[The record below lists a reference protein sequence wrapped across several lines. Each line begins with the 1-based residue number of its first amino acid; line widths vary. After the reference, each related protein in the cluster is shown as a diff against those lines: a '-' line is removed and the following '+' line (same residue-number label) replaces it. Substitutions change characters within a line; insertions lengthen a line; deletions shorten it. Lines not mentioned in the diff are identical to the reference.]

1 LIDQPMVGLAAT
13 RALSTRYRRAVFE
26 FRILGPLEVVGES
39 GPIRLGGPRQRATLA
54 ILLLHANAVVSVDQ
68 LADAL
73 YAGVP
78 PVTAVTQVQRQV
90 SELRKALAPESPI
103 DTRAPGYLI
112 RLGADQLD
120 LYSFERLAGEGSQA
134 LARGEAQLAADLLRQ
149 ALALWRG
156 APLGDLGYESF
167 AQAAIERLEEIR
179 LAALEQRI
187 EADLAC
193 GRHSQ
198 LVGELEEL
206 VSEHPLHESFC
217 GQLMVALY
225 RSGRQAEAL
234 AAYRRTR
241 DVLVEALGIEPVPAL
256 HKLERLILTQD
267 QSLELHRS
275 ATARL
280 TPDRRVEG
288 AVLVPLLSGEEE
300 LERLLALAGSL
311 VRQPPRELIIARFV
325 SDERDLQQVAARL
338 KERRAEINGSVR
350 TAAFTTDDPA
360 GEVIRL
366 ATTYDVALTLL
377 DAPPDLDQRDVPKPL
392 SEILERSPADVA
404 VLAGTADLD
413 GGDGVYVPFGG
424 GEHDWAALEV
434 GAWLGAA
441 RGLGLRL
448 VGTKSDPRHGQR
460 DASRLLADASLAIQR
475 LAGVDA
481 EPLLAE
487 LSEEALVAAVE
498 PASLVV
504 IGISPRWRRDG
515 IGAARR
521 ALLCGARPP
530 ILFVHGGLRPG
541 GLASRG
547 TRTRFTWSVGL

>member
-13 RALSTRYRRAVFE
+13 RALSTRYRRAVLE

-54 ILLLHANAVVSVDQ
+54 ILLLHGNAVVSVDQ

-103 DTRAPGYLI
+103 ETRAPGYLI
-112 RLGADQLD
+112 RLAPDQLD
-120 LYSFERLAGEGSQA
+120 LYGFERLTGEASQA
-134 LARGEAQLAADLLRQ
+134 LVQGDAQLAVDLLRE

-167 AQAAIERLEEIR
+167 AQAAIERLGEIR

-187 EADLAC
+187 EVDLVF
-193 GRHSQ
+193 GRHAQ

-206 VSEHPLHESFC
+206 VAEHPLHESFC
-217 GQLMVALY
+217 RQLMVALY

-241 DVLVEALGIEPVPAL
+241 DVLVEALGIDPTPAL
-256 HKLERLILTQD
+256 RELERAILRQD
-267 QSLELHRS
+267 PSLELDPGP
-275 ATARL
+275 AVRL
-280 TPDRRVEG
+280 TLDHQAAG
-288 AVLVPLLSGEEE
+288 AVLVPLLSDEEE
-300 LERLLALAGSL
+300 LERLLALAESL
-311 VRQPPRELIIARFV
+311 VRLSPRELIIARFV
-325 SDERDLQQVAARL
+325 SDESDLQQVAARL
-338 KERRAEINGSVR
+338 KERRAEINGPVR

-360 GEVIRL
+360 AEVIRL

-377 DAPPDLDQRDVPKPL
+377 NAPHDLDESEVPKGL
-392 SEILERSPADVA
+392 SEIFERSPADVA
-404 VLAGTADLD
+404 VLAGTAEPQT
-413 GGDGVYVPFGG
+413 GDGVFVPFGG
-424 GEHDWAALEV
+424 GEHDWTALEV
-434 GAWLGAA
+434 GAWLAAA
-441 RGLGLRL
+441 RDFGLRL

-498 PASLVV
+498 PAALVV
-504 IGISPRWRRDG
+504 MGVSPRWRRDG
-515 IGAARR
+515 IGTARR
-521 ALLCGARPP
+521 ALLRSARPP
-530 ILFVHGGLRPG
+530 LLLVHGGPRPG
-541 GLASRG
+541 ALAPQAA
-547 TRTRFTWSVGL
+547 RTRFTWSVGA